1 MAESNG
7 SSCCF
12 QLKYEFVP
20 SLIICL
26 LGVISNL
33 LLLNAFIKD
42 PLKCFGN
49 SGSYLVIN
57 LTVSDVF
64 TCLVAPFYLSVNLES
79 YWMLVFFSFV
89 VYFLTV
95 STATIVSIS
104 IDRYLMV
111 AYPLKHRI
119 VLKGKV
125 IAVWVAVLWIA
136 CIGYP
141 TKRLIFGTKK
151 HDEILFTSFGAIAII
166 FSCVMYS
173 LTYFKLKKQSKN
185 LALQNSTA
193 PESRA
198 QAKRILK
205 EKKFL
210 TTIILIACIAFL
222 CVVPPSIFY
231 SVSAFNNNIA
241 PRIVLY
247 MINGIFFTNFAVNP
261 LIYIIRLP
269 NYRKTFYLL
278 YCTKISLT

>member
-33 LLLNAFIKD
+33 LLLNAFSKD

-64 TCLVAPFYLSVNLES
+64 TCVVAPFYLSVKVES
-79 YWMLVFFSFV
+79 WRIVLKSFV
-89 VYFLTV
+89 FYFFTV
-95 STATIVSIS
+95 STGTIVSIS

-111 AYPLKHRI
+111 AYPLKHRTL
-119 VLKGKV
+119 LKGKV
-125 IAVWVAVLWIA
+125 IAVWVAVLWIV
-136 CIGYP
+136 CTGNP
-141 TKRLIFGTKK
+141 TKRLIFGTEVY
-151 HDEILFTSFGAIAII
+151 DEIVILLFVIIAII

-173 LTYFKLKKQSKN
+173 STYFKLKKQSKN
-185 LALQNSTA
+185 LALQNASV
-193 PESRA
+193 PGSLA

-210 TTIILIACIAFL
+210 KTIILIACIAFL
-222 CVVPPSIFY
+222 CFVPPSIFHSL
-231 SVSAFNNNIA
+231 SVNFVININLA
-241 PRIVLY
+241 SRMSV
-247 MINGIFFTNFAVNP
+247 A
-261 LIYIIRLP
+261 
-269 NYRKTFYLL
+269 YLMQ
-278 YCTKISLT
+278 CSLQILQ